1 MYLSYECTIRY
12 GILLR
17 SDPASVNS
25 NALQYFVSFATH
37 SKLCDSSGPS
47 VRNCIQIKMGAV
59 A

>member
-25 NALQYFVSFATH
+25 NALQYFCVIRHAFEIVW
-37 SKLCDSSGPS
+37 LEWP
-47 VRNCIQIKMGAV
+47 
-59 A
+59 